1 MNLKKLLNDFFRQVK
16 KQSTVASVEKI
27 YNENIELI
35 KALYGDKFEDYLSDL
50 EEAANLYITASKI
63 LLDNVSV
70 LEKMDESQSAYQ
82 TNENVKK
89 LLELIQQTK
98 KELGLV

>member
-63 LLDNVSV
+63 LLDNGSV

>member
-50 EEAANLYITASKI
+50 EEASNLYITASKI
-63 LLDNVSV
+63 LLDNGSV